1 MRSDVIVPGS
11 ALFYDAVEAY
21 VVGDGAHVDGALLE
35 GVLVVGLLAKGRRLV
50 HRR

>member
-1 MRSDVIVPGS
+1 MRSDVVVPGS

-21 VVGDGAHVDGALLE
+21 VVGDGAHDGALLE